1 MAKKCPENHQIC
13 CMADHPYGHSRFRSA
28 SKGAINGSAKE
39 KRPQHQQDATGAD
52 PTEHMSVF
60 FA

>member
-1 MAKKCPENHQIC
+1 MKKDIHPDYH
-13 CMADHPYGHSRFRSA
+13 DPYGHSRFLSA
-28 SKGAINGSAKE
+28 GKGAINGSAKE

-52 PTEHMSVF
+52 PTEHMNVF